1 MAPRRKM
8 IESSLVWGAAAL
20 VHPGFHPR
28 QLYRRMRFL
37 VRAAAKWSRVRATL
51 NGGSALQKSSLVARP
66 QALGLIEWPY
76 IHSEWSIENRLAA
89 FKKHHDL
96 ADQYPIF
103 AIPIG
108 QRLDLCRLDQFEPGL
123 NLVLDRPIWFLRE
136 GEVCLN
142 IFLKETR
149 IYTIAFNLDL
159 DVRGQL
165 RATVGGIQG
174 RSIDGAKEIYGQLT
188 KSLHGV
194 RPRDFVIA
202 VLMLLCEALEIRSVR
217 GVSDRFRHH
226 RSSYFAGGAEKT
238 QTSDYDEIWSDRGGV
253 LADDGFF
260 HMPAILVER
269 SLDDVPS
276 KKRAMYRR
284 RQEMYAEI
292 REKLMAL
299 NEQPMHFLP
308 QLPG

>member
-1 MAPRRKM
+1 MAPHQKNNE
-8 IESSLVWGAAAL
+8 ISVIWAAATL

-37 VRAAAKWSRVRATL
+37 ARAAAHWSFVRTVL
-51 NGGSALQKSSLVARP
+51 SGGSVLQKSSLAARP
-66 QALGLIEWPY
+66 QAMGLIEWPY
-76 IHSEWSIENRLAA
+76 IHSEWPIENRLAA
-89 FKKHHDL
+89 FKQHHDL
-96 ADQYPIF
+96 ANQCPLI

-108 QRLDLCRLDQFEPGL
+108 QRLDLCCLEKFEPGL
-123 NLVLDRPIWFLRE
+123 SLVLDRPIWFLRE

-142 IFLKETR
+142 LFLNETR

-159 DVRGQL
+159 DSLCQL

-202 VLMLLCEALEIRSVR
+202 VLMLLCEVLGIKSLR
-217 GVSDRFRHH
+217 GVSDQFRHH

-238 QTSDYDEIWSDRGGV
+238 QTSDYDEIWSDRGGA

-269 SLDDVPS
+269 SIEDVPS

-284 RQEMYAEI
+284 RQEMYVEI
-292 REKLMAL
+292 RQQIVML
-299 NEQPMHFLP
+299 NEQSPHFLP